1 MKHLISLAIQDSARA
16 VEGIDTD
23 QVRDIASALAEVFR
37 KGNKL
42 VVMGNGGS
50 AADAQHLAA
59 EFTGRYLFDRPPLP
73 AMCLSNIS
81 VVTAVG
87 NDYSFQ
93 EVFSRQV
100 RAHVK
105 PGDAVLG
112 LSTSGNSANILV
124 AMQAAKEAG
133 AVTISFSGQKGKL
146 REMTDLPLVIPS
158 ERTPHIQE
166 AYMVAG
172 HLICGL
178 VESSVFGRKTV
189 FIDRDDTIAKD
200 CPYCA
205 KPDDLMLY
213 PDSPSSIA
221 RLNKAGYLVIMVT
234 NQSGVSR
241 GYFSDE
247 MLAKIHARML
257 ESIAAEGGRIDDIF
271 YCPHHPD
278 EGCDCRKPEVG
289 MVRQAMAK
297 YNIDILNSYMVGDAD
312 KDMEMGRRCG
322 LRTLQVTEEFS
333 FKDAVDIIL
342 GEKD

>member
-1 MKHLISLAIQDSARA
+1 MNHLISLSIQDSARA
-16 VEGIDTD
+16 VESIDPEQVSRIAKALTD
-23 QVRDIASALAEVFR
+23 VFR
-37 KGNKL
+37 AGKKL
-42 VVMGNGGS
+42 IVMGNGGS

-87 NDYSFQ
+87 NDYSFL
-93 EVFSRQV
+93 EVFSRQI
-100 RAHVK
+100 RAHVQ

-112 LSTSGNSANILV
+112 LSTSGNSANVLA

-133 AVTISFSGQKGKL
+133 ALTISFSGSKGKL
-146 REMTDLPLVIPS
+146 REVSDLALVIPS

-178 VESSVFGRKTV
+178 VESAVFGRKTV

-205 KPDDLMLY
+205 TPEDLLLY

-221 RLNKAGYLVIMVT
+221 RLNKAGYLVLLVT

-241 GYFSDE
+241 GYFSHD
-247 MLAKIHARML
+247 MLSKIHQRMVQ
-257 ESIAAEGGRIDDIF
+257 EIEAEGGRIDDIF

-278 EGCDCRKPEVG
+278 DGCDCRKPEVG
-289 MVRQAMAK
+289 MVRQAMTK
-297 YNIDILNSYMVGDAD
+297 YNIDLSNSYMVGDAE

-322 LRTLQVTEEFS
+322 LRTLQVTEAFS
-333 FKDAVDIIL
+333 FKDAVDAIL
-342 GEKD
+342 GEKG